1 MAQQT
6 AVQELFKWIED
17 RYGDLNLIMPSKEI
31 MLEKERHQIEQAVMY
46 GLDEDGHTGDWKI
59 NVARTYYDKTYKNK

>member
-6 AVQELFKWIED
+6 AVQELYDFIEKWHGE
-17 RYGDLNLIMPSKEI
+17 LNLILPSKEI
-31 MLEKERHQIEQAVMY
+31 MLEKERMQIEQAVMY

-59 NVARTYYDKTYKNK
+59 SVARNYYDKTYKNQ